1 MPIAPAL
8 PAIFAGASAA
18 ATGVAAYGQ
27 YRASKSAAA
36 VDQAA
41 AQYNANVDRAQA
53 AQLDANTLQN
63 IRKERAAN
71 QQYLSR
77 QAASYASAG
86 VLATS
91 GSALEAQITNAG
103 LLEQRIQQ
111 QYVDSQQRQQQLHA
125 KAAIGI
131 AEGQAQSQAD
141 RLSGTLSLINGGAK
155 IAGTLFAAQ
164 ASGAFNF
171 AKTASVPNLPS
182 SVNFGP
188 TSLKAPSLTFGP

>member
-8 PAIFAGASAA
+8 PAIFAGASAV
-18 ATGVAAYGQ
+18 ATGVGAYGQ

-63 IRKERAAN
+63 IRTERAAN

-141 RLSGTLSLINGGAK
+141 RLSGTLALINGGAR
-155 IAGTLFAAQ
+155 ITSTLYSAGQ
-164 ASGAFNF
+164 SGAFSGLKSRNI
-171 AKTASVPNLPS
+171 TVPDLPANI
-182 SVNFGP
+182 NFGP
-188 TSLKAPSLTFGP
+188 